1 MLALGPLGSA
11 QLVKL
16 PNNALFAAHLQLVGD
31 IERIAGDLGVD
42 VARAAAAIERSSGA
56 SYAVGLVESVGS
68 ARTIAERGGHFL
80 HKDVAAALGDPPA
93 VGRPHPSPGVG
104 RQVRHPEALGLC
116 PPDVEGR
123 GPSWGR
129 TPGMYLVVLRRRG
142 PEWDASLPME
152 EQSGWP
158 AHASYMDGLVRAGF
172 LVLGGPLA
180 DEHRV
185 VLAVDAETED
195 EVHATLA
202 RDPWSGTHLVI
213 DTVEAWTIRLD
224 GRQQ

>member
-16 PNNALFAAHLQLVGD
+16 LNNALFAAHLQLVGD

-42 VARAAAAIERSSGA
+42 VARAAAAIQRSSGA
-56 SYAVGLVESVGS
+56 SYAMGLVESVGS
-68 ARTIAERGGHFL
+68 A
-80 HKDVAAALGDPPA
+80 GDPPA